1 MVNGSG
7 VVGGLSSESVP
18 KGKRVISDLVDLLAV
33 PILLG
38 IVAGLILL
46 AIPEGIRNVL
56 LIAINIAWLIFRDV
70 VFSPGR
76 KIAGLKLVGLD
87 GSKVTVGQAFVRN
100 ILLMIP
106 FVLVV
111 GYIVEII
118 FVFTKGN
125 RLADSWAKT
134 HVVSA

>member
-1 MVNGSG
+1 MVNG
-7 VVGGLSSESVP
+7 VGGDLAP
-18 KGKRVISDLVDLLAV
+18 KGKRVISALVDLLAV

-46 AIPEGIRNVL
+46 AVPEGVRNIL
-56 LIAINIAWLIFRDV
+56 LIAINIAWLLFRDV

-76 KIAGLKLVGLD
+76 KMVGLKLTTLD
-87 GSKVTVGQAFVRN
+87 GGKVTIAQAFIRN
-100 ILLMIP
+100 ILIMVP

-118 FVFTKGN
+118 FVLSKGH
-125 RLADSWAKT
+125 RLADTWAKT
-134 HVVSA
+134 KVTTV